1 MPAQIKLWL
10 LSDRRTGGASRHRR
24 SAA

>member
-1 MPAQIKLWL
+1 MLAQIKLWL